1 MPAVFGLLTRALGW
15 LVASSVGQW
24 AVKALFGLGIGLA
37 VTKIGLPQLQ
47 SYVESHASGLS
58 SFLWQCLGAIGGDVV
73 FTMIISSTV
82 AAVTGNVVLKAL
94 AK

>member
-1 MPAVFGLLTRALGW
+1 MPAVFALLTRALGW
-15 LVASSVGQW
+15 LVASSIGQW
-24 AVKALFGLGIGLA
+24 VIKALLGLGIGLA
-37 VTKIGLPQLQ
+37 VTKLGLPELK
-47 SYVESHASGLS
+47 SYLVSHASGLGT
-58 SFLWQCLGAIGGDVV
+58 FLLECFGAIGGDVV